1 MAAIPACYVAL
12 VPGASVY
19 ASGKPSPILAD
30 RLDKALELYQAGKVQ
45 RFLLSG
51 DHGTRTYDE
60 VNGMKSYLNQQGVP
74 DSVIFTDHAGFD
86 TYSSM
91 FRAREIFGVDSAI
104 IVTQTFHLRR
114 ALYIARKQGI
124 IAYGYKSDMQRYPSL
139 TYLKI
144 RESLASVKA
153 FFEVLFRV
161 KPHFEGEKIPIK
173 GSSRLS
179 YDRVALEKG

>member
-1 MAAIPACYVAL
+1 L
-12 VPGASVY
+12 
-19 ASGKPSPILAD
+19 K
-30 RLDKALELYQAGKVQ
+30 K
-45 RFLLSG
+45 
-51 DHGTRTYDE
+51 
-60 VNGMKSYLNQQGVP
+60 N
-74 DSVIFTDHAGFD
+74 
-86 TYSSM
+86 
-91 FRAREIFGVDSAI
+91 
-104 IVTQTFHLRR
+104 
-114 ALYIARKQGI
+114 
-124 IAYGYKSDMQRYPSL
+124 MQRYPSL